1 MVESRWRISWVGLM
15 VVVVVVVVV
24 VLGFLVLMFGFA
36 TN

>member
-15 VVVVVVVVV
+15 VVVVVVV
-24 VLGFLVLMFGFA
+24 LGFLVLMFGFA